1 MEFATGAMGTLIPK
15 LGELLLDEYNLKDTV
30 KKGIGDLK
38 AELESMQGVLLKVS
52 SVPVDQLDLQV
63 KIWANEVRELSY
75 AIEDSLDSFVTRVE
89 GVEPTKPKFKHLL
102 KMARNK
108 FTKFKARHE
117 IANDIEDI
125 ESQVRKIKER
135 YDRYKIDDV
144 VANSST
150 TTVDPRLSA
159 LYNKVSDLVGTDEP
173 IDELMKILS
182 EGAEPSQ
189 TNLKIVSIVGF
200 GGLGKTPLAKALY
213 DKVSKTYDYQ
223 GFVPVGQNQCTKK
236 VLSDILFELDKEL
249 HKAAERLDERQLI
262 NQLQEVLARKRYFIV
277 IDDLWDIPTW
287 ETIRHAFMDSH
298 PDSRII
304 ITTRNHDVAT
314 NAGGIYRMKP
324 LSDDN
329 SKMLFHTRT
338 CGAEGVSQ
346 DNQQDEVINK
356 ILKKCAG
363 VPLAII
369 SIASLLVAKPSA
381 DWSKVYDAIGFG
393 DEDSEVIQNTRKI
406 LSFSYYDL
414 RPYLK
419 TCLLYLGMYPEDK
432 FIQKKSLI
440 WRWVSERFVLDKKG
454 IGSYEKAESYYNE
467 LVNKSLIREEI
478 RYYDEEGCRVHDMVL
493 DLIHT
498 MSAEVNFITVHDRRD
513 NHIMSSPSGQSNRVH
528 RLALHGAKVE
538 HNPSIKMGHVRSFN
552 AIMCTGSGMPPLS
565 IFKVLRVLVIED
577 CVLSEGISIKHLGK
591 LTQLRYLGLVNT
603 SVQLPE
609 DIGRDLKFLE
619 ILDVRG
625 GSISELPP
633 SVGELQK
640 LRCLLADKGTR
651 MKGEIGKLTCL
662 EELQLEHA
670 DKVPNFFRDV
680 GKLTKLRVLYICLDQ
695 LEHTTA
701 KVLAMSLLNLHKIQ
715 DLFIQREEVNEMMD
729 LYKSE
734 LHVRVGSL
742 EELTPSSRLHS
753 FGLHS
758 ILITKMPSWI
768 NALSVPLLSKLMLHV
783 EVVEPQDLQI
793 LGRLPSLITLV
804 FLSAEKKCVSY
815 TFGSDEFQ
823 KLKLL
828 MTNVEITLGEGGLPM
843 LETLIYSASAGRKDS
858 LVPWNKSCP
867 LLDHVECVLDCA
879 DSGRKEVKA
888 AKAVLRKAEEAH
900 PNAEGGLEIHMQ
912 NYNRKAAGLVD
923 ALSSILHGLDRADQR
938 ELRHM
943 ITSLETV
950 LRDDE
955 EPRIGGYGEQD
966 LSGFVAKF
974 KSLLLSDAATDQDGE
989 PDNSNDDAKNTN
1001 TDTDT
1006 DTDEDDGDNDD
1017 EPDSENTEQEKGDN
1031 DVSTSSG
1038 MHDEGAES
1046 QP

>member
-38 AELESMQGVLLKVS
+38 AEMESMQGVLLKVS

-89 GVEPTKPKFKHLL
+89 GVEPTMPKFKHLL

-125 ESQVRKIKER
+125 ESHVRKIKER
-135 YDRYKIDDV
+135 YDRYTINDV

-159 LYNKVSDLVGTDEP
+159 LYNKVSDLV
-173 IDELMKILS
+173 
-182 EGAEPSQ
+182 
-189 TNLKIVSIVGF
+189 VSVVGF
-200 GGLGKTPLAKALY
+200 GGLGKTTLAKALY

-223 GFVPVGQNQCTKK
+223 GFVPVGQKQCAKK

-262 NQLQEVLARKRYFIV
+262 NQLQEVLAGKRYFIV

-287 ETIRHAFMDSH
+287 ETITYAFMDSH

-324 LSDDN
+324 LSYDN

-346 DNQQDEVINK
+346 DNQHDEVINK

-369 SIASLLVAKPSA
+369 SIASLLVGKPSA
-381 DWSKVYDAIGFG
+381 DWSKVYDAIGFI
-393 DEDSEVIQNTRKI
+393 DEHSEVIQNTRKI

-414 RPYLK
+414 QPYLK

-432 FIQKKSLI
+432 FIQKDSLI
-440 WRWVSERFVLDKKG
+440 WRWVSERFVLDNKG
-454 IGSYEKAESYYNE
+454 IGSYEQAESYYNE
-467 LVNKSLIREEI
+467 LVNKSLIREVMSN
-478 RYYDEEGCRVHDMVL
+478 DEDGCRVHDMVL
-493 DLIHT
+493 DLIRT
-498 MSAEVNFITVHDRRD
+498 MSMEVNFITVHDTRD
-513 NHIMSSPSGQSNRVH
+513 NHITYSPNGQSNRVH
-528 RLALHGAKVE
+528 RLALHGAKLE

-552 AIMCTGSGMPPLS
+552 AIMCTGSGFPPLS

-577 CVLSEGISIKHLGK
+577 CTLPDLSLKHLGK
-591 LTQLRYLGLVNT
+591 LVQLRYLGIVNT
-603 SVQLPE
+603 SVKLPD
-609 DIGRDLKFLE
+609 DIGLALKFLE

-625 GSISELPP
+625 GRISELPP
-633 SVGELQK
+633 SVGELQN
-640 LRCLLADKGTR
+640 LRCLWADYGTR

-662 EELQLEHA
+662 EELQLDSA

-680 GKLTKLRVLYICLDQ
+680 GKLTKLRVLGIWLDR
-695 LEHTTA
+695 LEHTA
-701 KVLAMSLLNLHKIQ
+701 AMVLAVSLLNLHKIQ
-715 DLFIQREEVNEMMD
+715 VLIINRKEVK
-729 LYKSE
+729 LYSDSFNIE
-734 LHVRVGSL
+734 LLVCAGSL
-742 EELTPSSRLHS
+742 EELTPSSRLRS
-753 FGLHS
+753 FYMES

-768 NALSVPLLSKLMLHV
+768 NALSVPLLSRLMLHV
-783 EVVEPQDLQI
+783 EVVEAQDLQI
-793 LGRLPSLITLV
+793 LGRLPSLIELC
-804 FLSAEKKCVSY
+804 FFGAEKKCVSY

-823 KLKLL
+823 KLELL
-828 MTNVEITLGEGGLPM
+828 ATNVEITLGEGALPM
-843 LETLIYSASAGRKDS
+843 VETLVYSASAGRKDS

-867 LLDHVECVLDCA
+867 LLDIVECVLDCA
-879 DSGRKEVKA
+879 ASGRKEVKA
-888 AKAVLRKAEEAH
+888 AKAVLREAKRAH
-900 PNAEGGLEIHMQ
+900 PNAENLILSIVMQ
-912 NYNRKAAGLVD
+912 NYNRKPARRIDALESILAGLNRKPARRID
-923 ALSSILHGLDRADQR
+923 AYQR
-938 ELRHM
+938 KLRRM
-943 ITSLETV
+943 ITTLEAL
-950 LRDDE
+950 LRRDAK
-955 EPRIGGYGEQD
+955 PRLGRYGEQEIR
-966 LSGFVAKF
+966 GFVAKL
-974 KSLLLSDAATDQDGE
+974 KSTGGEEEANNSD
-989 PDNSNDDAKNTN
+989 DDADETDSDYARN
-1001 TDTDT
+1001 TDTDDSDYARNT
-1006 DTDEDDGDNDD
+1006 DTDDSGDDDDDDGDYDD
-1017 EPDSENTEQEKGDN
+1017 TEQVEVVDN
-1031 DVSTSSG
+1031 NVVATSSG
-1038 MHDEGAES
+1038 THEEGVATKPS
-1046 QP
+1046 IA

>member
-1 MEFATGAMGTLIPK
+1 
-15 LGELLLDEYNLKDTV
+15 
-30 KKGIGDLK
+30 
-38 AELESMQGVLLKVS
+38 
-52 SVPVDQLDLQV
+52 
-63 KIWANEVRELSY
+63 
-75 AIEDSLDSFVTRVE
+75 
-89 GVEPTKPKFKHLL
+89 
-102 KMARNK
+102 
-108 FTKFKARHE
+108 
-117 IANDIEDI
+117 
-125 ESQVRKIKER
+125 
-135 YDRYKIDDV
+135 
-144 VANSST
+144 
-150 TTVDPRLSA
+150 
-159 LYNKVSDLVGTDEP
+159 
-173 IDELMKILS
+173 MKILS
-182 EGAEPSQ
+182 KGAKTSPK
-189 TNLKIVSIVGF
+189 NMKVVSIVGF
-200 GGLGKTPLAKALY
+200 GGLGKTTLAKALY

-236 VLSDILFELDKEL
+236 VLGDILFELDKEL
-249 HKAAERLDERQLI
+249 HKVAERLDERQLI

-454 IGSYEKAESYYNE
+454 VGSYEKAESYYNE

-493 DLIHT
+493 DLIRT
-498 MSAEVNFITVHDRRD
+498 MSAEVNFITVHDTRD

-603 SVQLPE
+603 SVELPE
-609 DIGRDLKFLE
+609 DIGLDLKFLE

-625 GSISELPP
+625 GRIRELPP
-633 SVGELQK
+633 SIGELQN
-640 LRCLLADKGTR
+640 LRCLWAHNGTR

-662 EELQLEHA
+662 EELQLSSA

-680 GKLTKLRVLYICLDQ
+680 GKLTKLRVLRIRLDR
-695 LEHTTA
+695 LEHTVA
-701 KVLAMSLLNLHKIQ
+701 KVLAVSLLNLHKIQ
-715 DLFIQREEVNEMMD
+715 VLVIKREEFKFYSDLFDI
-729 LYKSE
+729 E
-734 LHVRVGSL
+734 LHVRAGSL
-742 EELTPSSRLHS
+742 EELTPSSRLRS
-753 FGLHS
+753 FCMES
-758 ILITKMPSWI
+758 ILITKMPSCI
-768 NALSVPLLSKLMLHV
+768 NALSVPFLSELELHV
-783 EVVEPQDLQI
+783 EVVEAQDLQI
-793 LGRLPSLITLV
+793 LGRLSSLIILG
-804 FLSAEKKCVSY
+804 FFSAEKKCVSY

-823 KLKLL
+823 KLEWLA
-828 MTNVEITLGEGGLPM
+828 TNVEITLGEGALPM
-843 LETLIYSASAGRKDS
+843 LERLVYSASAGRKDS

-867 LLDHVECVLDCA
+867 LLDDVECVLDCA
-879 DSGRKEVKA
+879 ASGRKEVKA
-888 AKAVLRKAEEAH
+888 AKAVLREADGTH
-900 PNAEGGLEIHMQ
+900 PNRKAAKNLFLGIPMQ
-912 NYNRKAAGLVD
+912 NYNRKAARRID
-923 ALSSILHGLDRADQR
+923 ALEWILARLNRKPARRIDVYQR
-938 ELRHM
+938 KLRRM
-943 ITSLETV
+943 ITTLETL
-950 LRDDE
+950 LRRDA
-955 EPRIGGYGEQD
+955 EPRLGRYGEQEIR
-966 LSGFVAKF
+966 GFVTKL
-974 KSLLLSDAATDQDGE
+974 KSTYGEEEDNNSD
-989 PDNSNDDAKNTN
+989 DDADETDSDYARN
-1001 TDTDT
+1001 TDTD
-1006 DTDEDDGDNDD
+1006 DSGDDDGGDDDGDYD
-1017 EPDSENTEQEKGDN
+1017 NTEQVEVVDN
-1031 DVSTSSG
+1031 VVAASSG
-1038 MHDEGAES
+1038 TRDQGVATKPS
-1046 QP
+1046 IA

>member
-38 AELESMQGVLLKVS
+38 AEMESMQGVLLKVS

-102 KMARNK
+102 KKVRNK

-144 VANSST
+144 VANLAT

-159 LYNKVSDLVGTDEP
+159 LYKKVSDLVGTEEP

-182 EGAEPSQ
+182 EGAETSP
-189 TNLKIVSIVGF
+189 KDMKVVSIVGF
-200 GGLGKTPLAKALY
+200 GGLGKTTLAKALY

-236 VLSDILFELDKEL
+236 VLGDILFELDKEL

-287 ETIRHAFMDSH
+287 ETITHAFMDSH

-324 LSDDN
+324 LSYDN

-346 DNQQDEVINK
+346 DNQHDEVINK

-440 WRWVSERFVLDKKG
+440 WRWISERFVLDKKG

-467 LVNKSLIREEI
+467 LVNKSLIREVRSNAE
-478 RYYDEEGCRVHDMVL
+478 DGCRVHDMVL
-493 DLIHT
+493 DLIRT
-498 MSAEVNFITVHDRRD
+498 MSAEVNFITVHDTRD
-513 NHIMSSPSGQSNRVH
+513 NHITSSPNGQSNRVH

-552 AIMCTGSGMPPLS
+552 AIMCTGSGFPLLS

-577 CVLSEGISIKHLGK
+577 CTLPDLSLKHLGK
-591 LTQLRYLGLVNT
+591 LVQLRYLGIVNT
-603 SVQLPE
+603 SVKLPE
-609 DIGRDLKFLE
+609 DIGVDLKFLE

-625 GSISELPP
+625 GCISELPA
-633 SVGELQK
+633 SVGELQN
-640 LRCLLADKGTR
+640 LRCLWADGGTR

-662 EELQLEHA
+662 EELLLDHA

-680 GKLTKLRVLYICLDQ
+680 GKLTKLRVLNIELDR
-695 LEHTTA
+695 LEETAA
-701 KVLAMSLLNLHKIQ
+701 KVLAVSLLNLHKIQ
-715 DLFIQREEVNEMMD
+715 VLIIDREEIKETMD
-729 LYKSE
+729 FYKSE
-734 LHVRVGSL
+734 LHVRGGSL
-742 EELTPSSRLHS
+742 EELTPSSRLRS
-753 FGLHS
+753 FCMES
-758 ILITKMPSWI
+758 IFITNMPSWI
-768 NALSVPLLSKLMLHV
+768 NALSVPLLSQLELHV
-783 EVVEPQDLQI
+783 EVVEAQDLQI
-793 LGRLPSLITLV
+793 LGRLPSLIFLG

-823 KLKLL
+823 KL
-828 MTNVEITLGEGGLPM
+828 E
-843 LETLIYSASAGRKDS
+843 
-858 LVPWNKSCP
+858 
-867 LLDHVECVLDCA
+867 
-879 DSGRKEVKA
+879 
-888 AKAVLRKAEEAH
+888 
-900 PNAEGGLEIHMQ
+900 
-912 NYNRKAAGLVD
+912 
-923 ALSSILHGLDRADQR
+923 
-938 ELRHM
+938 
-943 ITSLETV
+943 
-950 LRDDE
+950 
-955 EPRIGGYGEQD
+955 
-966 LSGFVAKF
+966 
-974 KSLLLSDAATDQDGE
+974 
-989 PDNSNDDAKNTN
+989 
-1001 TDTDT
+1001 
-1006 DTDEDDGDNDD
+1006 
-1017 EPDSENTEQEKGDN
+1017 
-1031 DVSTSSG
+1031 
-1038 MHDEGAES
+1038 
-1046 QP
+1046 